1 MFPQSLLQGA
11 HHVQNVLSIAFLL
24 ARQCKEQSPT
34 DCHPRRSYQTLT
46 TTPKA
51 SDACF
56 MKNTHWS
63 FNRSLLILNY
73 LITDIVTI
81 SYCRLGFCL
90 TALPVIARANE
101 NVQVQRVKSER
112 GKARTWISQEKKT
125 NVKKEIK
132 DMCRSTNGE
141 KHISCISGRWSELA
155 LPQQGEGILQLK
167 RTRDSHTFYLERPR
181 INKSAQKWF
190 HEQLFFC
197 AKKQGVGVL
206 ENA

>member
-1 MFPQSLLQGA
+1 MYPECSLSPYCKEPTMFYPSPSFLQG
-11 HHVQNVLSIAFLL
+11 S
-24 ARQCKEQSPT
+24 ARNSPLRY
-34 DCHPRRSYQTLT
+34 HPRRSYQTLT

-51 SDACF
+51 LEARF
-56 MKNTHWS
+56 MKNTHWR

-73 LITDIVTI
+73 LITDVVTI
-81 SYCRLGFCL
+81 SYCCLGFCL

-112 GKARTWISQEKKT
+112 GQAWTWISQVKKT

-132 DMCRSTNGE
+132 DMCRSINGE
-141 KHISCISGRWSELA
+141 KHTSCISGRWSELA

-167 RTRDSHTFYLERPR
+167 GTRGSHTFYLERPQ

-190 HEQLFFC
+190 HEPLFFC
-197 AKKQGVGVL
+197 AKKQGAGVL